1 MSAFVK
7 AKKALIGVLAL
18 GIAFGG
24 GITSAQAQDPSAPP
38 TSTIGAARG
47 AGDALSDARFVFE
60 GTSLVGLT
68 DQGKS
73 DLTSSKVLK
82 NLPTGVSV
90 IGPEVFSGL
99 ELKEVELPDS
109 VVEVGDRAFYNNQ
122 ITTLKAPGLVKVGQ
136 GAFQANKLTGL
147 PSEKIEQLGDGA
159 FADNQLSE
167 FKLTS
172 DKLSVIPADAFRD
185 NRLTKAELPASVT
198 EVGTG
203 AFANNQLESFNFH
216 DGLVKIGDKAFAGN
230 RFTKVDFPN
239 SLAEFGAEVFADNG
253 RWIEVG
259 AHPAAV
265 TNQAYEGGFGH
276 VVDAVNIKVNFV
288 DQYGKQIQSPQI
300 LSSEFTEPHGVY
312 LKGVE
317 NVFDAPDLEGFEA
330 TNSPLKFTPDA
341 DGFEVTATYK
351 RVDYSPRITGN
362 LNKTIE
368 FNGDGSTNA
377 LLEGVTATDYKGN
390 PLTVT
395 VSPEQVDTS
404 VQEQLT
410 EVFYTAVDSE
420 GRSKT
425 VKGRVLVGID
435 WPEMTICP
443 GWQVK
448 DFKYN
453 GASIGGLSDSGKAKV
468 RANGGRI
475 ECWPKLS
482 DKGNP
487 VSGITYYAFQNN
499 QLTSL
504 PDSWGNITSIVDGAF
519 YSNQL
524 TSLPE
529 WGSVT
534 SIGSYA
540 FRSNQLTS
548 LPDSWGNITSIN
560 DSAFCRNKIASLPDS
575 WGSVT
580 SIGGGAFQDNQLTSL
595 PDSWGNITR
604 IGGSAFYS
612 NRLTSLPGSWGNI
625 TGIGGSAFSSNQ
637 LTSLPDSW
645 GDITSINNGAFR
657 NNQLTSLPV
666 SWENITSIGAYA
678 FQSNQL
684 TSLPASWGNITSI
697 GGVAFYRNQ
706 LTSLPDSWGNI
717 TSIGYNT
724 FEYNQLTSL
733 PDSWGNI
740 TSIGGYVFSN
750 NQLAS
755 LPGSW
760 GNITS
765 IGGGTFKS
773 NQLTSLPDSWGNITS
788 ISDSAFSY
796 NKLTRLPDS
805 WGSIASIGGYAFR
818 NNQLTRL
825 PDSWGSIA
833 SIGGYAF
840 SYNKLTRLPD
850 SWGNI
855 THIGNAVF
863 RNNQLTS
870 LPDSWGNI
878 TSIDHY
884 AFQSNQLTSLP
895 DSWGNITSIGV
906 EAFYYNGLTSLPDSW
921 GNITS
926 IDRDAFRS
934 SEFKSDHY
942 FTVPDEK
949 LSLLNK
955 VIGEALSYGS
965 STFDNKR
972 IYLKPIGGTNPQN
985 VRPAHRDITILVDTP
1000 IEIQYVANID
1010 GVEQQVAPTR
1020 NLKID
1025 SKDSNTYK
1033 IVAPPITGYRTPED
1047 QTVNLDGIAKNV
1059 KLVYEKIDPETM
1071 AGFGRIKLLGV
1082 YTHSRI
1088 GDKLRTDLKFDSTK
1102 QLTDGSIRISY
1113 DPEHVEFVEAAKLE
1127 GIQGFSSPGPGVL
1140 DVKLNKIVPSGN
1152 SFTVPIHW
1160 KLKERITP
1168 SGAKYPLTATLMS
1181 GRDAGITSDPVDLS
1195 GWYRT
1200 PRLDKT
1206 IDGLSSRQYIADF
1219 DGDGTQVSAEGR
1231 NWVVYN
1237 FNTRYLERNVEGY
1250 TVTDTLPEYE
1260 TGDGQTVRAQFVAE
1274 ENPGWAL
1281 DPVGESVT
1289 FTSPKAILDESAKLA
1304 SLKLHFPNAKYRANI
1319 ENTAQMALMPQNK
1332 SESEQEMADVDDES
1346 FSFFNFTPP
1355 PAVYGISKN
1364 AIGPHMRD
1372 YEAAIF
1378 DTNNDRN
1385 SSVEWSVG
1393 VASGPRKLD
1402 RVEIID
1408 NDLDGRL
1415 KYSGVEVGDFFVGG
1429 QIELLN
1435 DQDKVLH
1442 TIPVAGPGLINLPD
1456 EVASKQNIKVRISS
1470 ARPLAPGKTVS
1481 IKLVTPLRDPQA
1493 PLFDSAD
1500 ASRNIMFNTA
1510 SIDGAKSTG
1519 RVKILPAGKTFT
1531 ATKTSDFASRI
1542 LTGKSGTYKVGSR
1555 IETDYGTPAT
1565 NFELVDVLPA
1575 GIDIENVE
1583 MSGAFASLPGA
1594 RYEVISNING
1604 TGRVG
1609 IKFSADQVNS
1619 ESDVYHVGNIGV
1631 FVSGAVP
1638 DGLMTNEVFVRAD
1651 GDNISLNNPVN
1662 DPIAGAGM
1670 WSKADNSTQ
1679 VSAATE
1685 MYVRKQIR
1693 TKGGFWT
1700 SHIATAPGADFD
1712 YRLQVVN
1719 STDKPRTNL
1728 AIYDLLPTPGDATLY
1743 NGDRGS
1749 QFVNQVAGNPS
1760 LPAGWSVTYTCDTGL
1775 TQAGMEQANWSED
1788 RCQNVTGLKFVG
1800 PGMDARS
1807 STEIVVPMVA
1817 GPAGSNRLSTKH
1829 LGQQAVNH
1837 VTYRDDQTIGL
1848 IESNSVINVLEAPR
1862 VNIEFKKLGVTL
1874 IPLVGAK
1881 TAPLSGATFGLFDE
1895 NGQQQA
1901 SAISGKDGMVRFNAP
1916 ARVGWVV
1923 RETSAPAG
1931 FNISSSAQ
1939 VITKRQLAGGDT
1951 IGLPDVKNMASWTP
1965 VKPITGNVEFSKV
1978 NVDGKAISGVEFKL
1992 TPKPDSSGK
2001 TVNIDPLV
2009 VRSNSDGLVKFYDV
2023 PAGVYELSESAG
2035 VANLQPIAPIRVVIG
2050 RMGQTV
2056 KVNGGQIVNDK
2067 ARVEVT
2073 KIGLRGIDR
2082 KGLGSWSKSDGVALA
2097 GASFE
2102 LSDDTGAKTVL
2113 ATSKDGVAVA
2123 EDLKLDHIYE
2133 LRETVAPNG
2142 YDLNPNVYQFKVDKF
2157 GVLRDTQDNI
2167 LDVQDGLFIPNE
2179 QAKQTSSLTI
2189 TKTDPNSPD
2198 TPVAGAVFEL
2208 AKKVD
2213 GDWVVQSS
2221 ATSNA
2226 SGQAS
2231 FAGLSGGEYR
2241 VRESS
2246 APLGYAPTSKTFE
2259 FMVDDYATREFTWQA
2274 INYST
2279 RLLVDKFEPIAT
2291 NVSSDVADKLVGQHP
2306 GAVKTA
2312 GGVAGLFDVRVPLA
2326 DAVFDLFDDADQL
2339 VTQITTDGSG
2349 QGFTQVKL
2357 DATRTYKLV
2366 ETSAPKGYIKKSNPL
2381 FVRIGDHALRSG
2393 FNGTVLIDVPNTPRK
2408 GKVTISKMAA
2418 GNGKPLGGA
2427 KFELSGPGGFKK
2439 SATTDKAGL
2448 ASFDGLDFDTD
2459 YQLKEVS
2466 APKGFKTDD
2475 SVRTIRV
2482 GEDNPI
2488 STQVIYNKADSQELV
2503 IHKVTDASKPLAGV
2517 EFTLEDEAGKQVRLP
2532 ASDSQGVVRATLE
2545 TGQVYRIKE
2554 VATVDG
2560 FALLPQDI
2568 SVKFNESG
2576 TLQLVDGGVATAK
2589 VAGADGLVIVNYP
2602 QGKVPLSGRGG
2613 VLPLLILGALAAVA
2627 SVPFIVGKRK
2637 KKGCLNN
2644 EQVN

>member
-1 MSAFVK
+1 MPDW
-7 AKKALIGVLAL
+7 GN
-18 GIAFGG
+18 
-24 GITSAQAQDPSAPP
+24 ITS
-38 TSTIGAARG
+38 I
-47 AGDALSDARFVFE
+47 SD
-60 GTSLVGLT
+60 
-68 DQGKS
+68 
-73 DLTSSKVLK
+73 
-82 NLPTGVSV
+82 
-90 IGPEVFSGL
+90 
-99 ELKEVELPDS
+99 
-109 VVEVGDRAFYNNQ
+109 Y
-122 ITTLKAPGLVKVGQ
+122 
-136 GAFQANKLTGL
+136 
-147 PSEKIEQLGDGA
+147 
-159 FADNQLSE
+159 
-167 FKLTS
+167 
-172 DKLSVIPADAFRD
+172 AFRD
-185 NRLTKAELPASVT
+185 NQLTHLPDSWGNITSIGGSAFYENQLTRLPDSWGDITSISDWAFAYNKLTRLPDSWGNITSIGA
-198 EVGTG
+198 G
-203 AFANNQLESFNFH
+203 AFAYNKLTSLPDSWDNITSIGDYAFRDNQLTQLPDSWGNITSIGGTAFQNNQLISLPDSWGNITS
-216 DGLVKIGDKAFAGN
+216 IGSDAF
-230 RFTKVDFPN
+230 
-239 SLAEFGAEVFADNG
+239 
-253 RWIEVG
+253 
-259 AHPAAV
+259 
-265 TNQAYEGGFGH
+265 
-276 VVDAVNIKVNFV
+276 
-288 DQYGKQIQSPQI
+288 
-300 LSSEFTEPHGVY
+300 
-312 LKGVE
+312 
-317 NVFDAPDLEGFEA
+317 
-330 TNSPLKFTPDA
+330 
-341 DGFEVTATYK
+341 
-351 RVDYSPRITGN
+351 YSN
-362 LNKTIE
+362 
-368 FNGDGSTNA
+368 
-377 LLEGVTATDYKGN
+377 
-390 PLTVT
+390 
-395 VSPEQVDTS
+395 
-404 VQEQLT
+404 QLT
-410 EVFYTAVDSE
+410 SLPDSW
-420 GRSKT
+420 GNIT
-425 VKGRVLVGID
+425 
-435 WPEMTICP
+435 
-443 GWQVK
+443 
-448 DFKYN
+448 
-453 GASIGGLSDSGKAKV
+453 SIGKGAFKKNQLTSLPDS
-468 RANGGRI
+468 
-475 ECWPKLS
+475 W
-482 DKGNP
+482 GNVTSIGYSAFSNNQIAYLP
-487 VSGITYYAFQNN
+487 DSWGNITSIGYMTFGNNQLTHLPDSWGNVTSISHNSFQNN

-504 PDSWGNITSIVDGAF
+504 PDSWGNITSIGYD
-519 YSNQL
+519 
-524 TSLPE
+524 
-529 WGSVT
+529 
-534 SIGSYA
+534 
-540 FRSNQLTS
+540 
-548 LPDSWGNITSIN
+548 
-560 DSAFCRNKIASLPDS
+560 
-575 WGSVT
+575 
-580 SIGGGAFQDNQLTSL
+580 
-595 PDSWGNITR
+595 
-604 IGGSAFYS
+604 
-612 NRLTSLPGSWGNI
+612 
-625 TGIGGSAFSSNQ
+625 AFSSNQ
-637 LTSLPDSW
+637 LTH
-645 GDITSINNGAFR
+645 
-657 NNQLTSLPV
+657 
-666 SWENITSIGAYA
+666 
-678 FQSNQL
+678 
-684 TSLPASWGNITSI
+684 
-697 GGVAFYRNQ
+697 
-706 LTSLPDSWGNI
+706 
-717 TSIGYNT
+717 
-724 FEYNQLTSL
+724 L

-740 TSIGGYVFSN
+740 TSIGGDAFSS
-750 NQLAS
+750 NQ
-755 LPGSW
+755 
-760 GNITS
+760 
-765 IGGGTFKS
+765 FKS
-773 NQLTSLPDSWGNITS
+773 G
-788 ISDSAFSY
+788 
-796 NKLTRLPDS
+796 
-805 WGSIASIGGYAFR
+805 
-818 NNQLTRL
+818 
-825 PDSWGSIA
+825 
-833 SIGGYAF
+833 
-840 SYNKLTRLPD
+840 
-850 SWGNI
+850 
-855 THIGNAVF
+855 
-863 RNNQLTS
+863 
-870 LPDSWGNI
+870 
-878 TSIDHY
+878 
-884 AFQSNQLTSLP
+884 
-895 DSWGNITSIGV
+895 
-906 EAFYYNGLTSLPDSW
+906 
-921 GNITS
+921 
-926 IDRDAFRS
+926 
-934 SEFKSDHY
+934 HY

-955 VIGEALSYGS
+955 AIGEALRRYS
-965 STFDNKR
+965 STFGGKH
-972 IYLKPIGGTNPQN
+972 IYLKPISGTNPQN

-1000 IEIQYVANID
+1000 IEIQYVANVD
-1010 GVEQQVAPTR
+1010 GAEQQVAPTR

-1033 IVAPPITGYRTPED
+1033 IVAPPITGYRTPQD

-1059 KLVYEKIDPETM
+1059 KLVYEKLDPETV
-1071 AGFGRIKLLGV
+1071 AGFGRIKLFGV

-1102 QLTDGSIRISY
+1102 QLNDGSIRISY
-1113 DPEHVEFVEAAKLE
+1113 DPEHVEFVEAARLE
-1127 GIQGFSSPGPGVL
+1127 GIQDISSPGPGVL

-1181 GRDAGITSDPVDLS
+1181 GRDAGISSDPVDLS

-1206 IDGLSSRQYIADF
+1206 IDGIASRQYVTDF

-1304 SLKLHFPNAKYRANI
+1304 SLKLHFPNAKYRTNI
-1319 ENTAQMALMPQNK
+1319 ENTAQMALIPQNK
-1332 SESEQEMADVDDES
+1332 SESEQDMTDVDDES
-1346 FSFFNFTPP
+1346 FSFFNFAPP
-1355 PAVYGISKN
+1355 PAVYGIRKD

-1372 YEAAIF
+1372 YEAVIF
-1378 DTNNDRN
+1378 DTHNDRN
-1385 SSVEWSVG
+1385 SNVEWSVG

-1402 RVEIID
+1402 RVEIVD
-1408 NDLDGRL
+1408 HDLDGRL

-1429 QIELLN
+1429 VIELLN

-1442 TIPVAGPGLINLPD
+1442 SIPLTGTGLINLPD

-1470 ARPLAPGKTVS
+1470 ARSLAPNKTVS
-1481 IKLVTPLRDPQA
+1481 IKLVTQLRDPQA

-1500 ASRNIMFNTA
+1500 SSRNIMFNTA
-1510 SIDGAKSTG
+1510 SIDGASYVG

-1531 ATKTSDFASRI
+1531 ATKTSDFTSRT

-1662 DPIAGAGM
+1662 DPVAGAGM

-1807 STEIVVPMVA
+1807 STEIVVPMLA

-2035 VANLQPIAPIRVVIG
+2035 VANLQPIDPIRVVIG
-2050 RMGQTV
+2050 HMGQTV

-2123 EDLKLDHIYE
+2123 ENLKLDHIYE

-2142 YDLNPNVYQFKVDKF
+2142 YDLNPNVYKFKVDKF

-2167 LDVQDGLFIPNE
+2167 FDVQDGLFIPNE
-2179 QAKQTSSLTI
+2179 QTKQTSSLTI
-2189 TKTDPNSPD
+2189 TKVDPNSPD

-2259 FMVDDYATREFTWQA
+2259 FMVDDYETREFTWQA

-2291 NVSSDVADKLVGQHP
+2291 NVSSDVADKLVGQHR

-2366 ETSAPKGYIKKSNPL
+2366 ETSSPKGYIKKSNPL
-2381 FVRIGDHALRSG
+2381 FVRIGDHSLRSG
-2393 FNGTVLIDVPNTPRK
+2393 FNGTVRIDVPNTPRK

-2418 GNGKPLGGA
+2418 GDGKPLAGA
-2427 KFELSGPGGFKK
+2427 KFELSGPEGFKK

-2532 ASDSQGVVRATLE
+2532 ASDSKGVVRATLE

-2568 SVKFNESG
+2568 SVKFTESG